1 MPIDIDVLLEELV
14 LKEGSDLHLRVGEPP
29 IFRVMGELER
39 SDFPPVTKEDMENL
53 IYGLMKPVQREMF
66 EKNLEFDMAYE
77 IPGVARFRVNCF
89 KQMGNIGVV
98 MRIIP
103 LKIKTIDEW
112 GFPPVLKRIAELPR
126 GLVLVTGPTGSGKS
140 TTLAA
145 MIEHINQ
152 HFRKHIITIEDP
164 IEFLHRDKLSIIE
177 QREIGIDTKSYA
189 EALRRAMRQNPD
201 IILVGEM
208 RDLETMAQTIT
219 AAETGHL
226 VFSTLHTIDAVQT
239 IDRIIDVFPPSQQ
252 QQIRLQLST
261 TLQAV
266 ITETLVRKKDGTGR
280 VAAFEIMVCTPAIR
294 SAIREGKT
302 PQIYSAIQTGSRF
315 GMIQMDQYL
324 RNLLNQGIIE
334 YEEAL
339 AHCTNPDEFER
350 RVIGDKT

>member
-1 MPIDIDVLLEELV
+1 MAKIDLDVLLEELV

-29 IFRVMGELER
+29 VFRVTGNLER
-39 SDFPPVTKEDMENL
+39 TDYGPLVDQDIEEVV
-53 IYGLMKPVQREMF
+53 YGLMKPIQRKLF
-66 EKNLEFDMAYE
+66 EQALEFDMAYE

-89 KQMGNIGVV
+89 KQMNHVGVV

-112 GFPPVLKRIAELPR
+112 GYPAVMKRIAELNR

-145 MIEHINQ
+145 MIEHINSVMK
-152 HFRKHIITIEDP
+152 KHIITIEDP
-164 IEFLHRDKLSIIE
+164 IEFLHRDKSSIIE
-177 QREIGIDTKSYA
+177 QREIGIDTYSYA
-189 EALRRAMRQNPD
+189 EALRRAIRQNPD

-208 RDLETMAQTIT
+208 RDLETIGQTIT

-261 TLQAV
+261 CLQA
-266 ITETLVRKKDGTGR
+266 
-280 VAAFEIMVCTPAIR
+280 VAAFEIMACTPAIR
-294 SAIREGKT
+294 SAIREAKT
-302 PQIYSAIQTGSRF
+302 PQIYSAIQTGSKL

-324 RNLLNQGIIE
+324 RNLLHQGLIDM
-334 YEEAL
+334 EEAI
-339 AHCTNPDEFER
+339 AHCTNPDEFEKR
-350 RVIGDKT
+350 I

>member
-1 MPIDIDVLLEELV
+1 MAKVELDVLLEELV
-14 LKEGSDLHLRVGEPP
+14 LREGSDLHLRFGEPP
-29 IFRVMGELER
+29 ILRVAGKLQKMEQPALDDNDLE
-39 SDFPPVTKEDMENL
+39 EL
-53 IYGLMKPVQREMF
+53 IYGLMAPLQRKNF
-66 EKNLEFDMAYE
+66 EKALEFDMAYE
-77 IPGVARFRVNCF
+77 ISGVARFRVNCF
-89 KQMGNIGVV
+89 KQMGHIGAV

-103 LKIKTIDEW
+103 LRIKTIDEW
-112 GFPPVLKRIAELPR
+112 GFPSVFKKIAELPR

-145 MIEHINQ
+145 VIEHINQ
-152 HFRKHIITIEDP
+152 IQKKHIITVEDP
-164 IEFLHRDKLSIIE
+164 IEFLHRDKQSIIE
-177 QREIGIDTKSYA
+177 QREIGIDTYSYA
-189 EALRRAMRQNPD
+189 EALRRIVRQNPD

-239 IDRIIDVFPPSQQ
+239 VDRIIDVFPPAQQ

-280 VAAFEIMVCTPAIR
+280 AAAFEIMVCTPAIR
-294 SAIREGKT
+294 SAIREAKT
-302 PQIYSAIQTGSRF
+302 PQIYSSIQTGSKL
-315 GMIQMDQYL
+315 GMIQLDQYL
-324 RNLLNQGIIE
+324 RNLFHQGIID

-339 AHCTNPDEFER
+339 AHCNNPDEFEQR
-350 RVIGDKT
+350 A

>member
-1 MPIDIDVLLEELV
+1 MAKVDLDVLLEELV
-14 LKEGSDLHLRVGEPP
+14 LREGSDLHLRYGEPP
-29 IFRVMGELER
+29 IIRIAGKLEKM
-39 SDFPPVTKEDMENL
+39 DQPVLDDDDLEEL
-53 IYGLMKPVQREMF
+53 IYGLMAPIQK
-66 EKNLEFDMAYE
+66 EKFAAQLEFDMAYE
-77 IPGVARFRVNCF
+77 ISGIARFRINCF
-89 KQMGNIGVV
+89 KQMNHIGAV

-103 LKIKTIDEW
+103 LKIQTIDEW
-112 GFPPVLKRIAELPR
+112 GFPPVFNRIAELPR

-152 HFRKHIITIEDP
+152 TQKKHIITLEDP
-164 IEFLHRDKLSIIE
+164 IEFLHRDRNSIIE

-189 EALRRAMRQNPD
+189 EALRRVVRQNPD

-208 RDLETMAQTIT
+208 RDLETMGQTIT

-266 ITETLVRKKDGTGR
+266 ITETLVRNKDGTGR
-280 VAAFEIMVCTPAIR
+280 TAAFEIMICTPAIR
-294 SAIREGKT
+294 SAIRDSKT
-302 PQIYSAIQTGSRF
+302 YQIYTSMQTGQRL
-315 GMIQMDQYL
+315 GMVQMDRYL
-324 RNLLNQGIIE
+324 KDLYQQGVID

-339 AHCTNPDEFER
+339 AHCNHPDEFQVEFNQ
-350 RVIGDKT
+350 

>member
-1 MPIDIDVLLEELV
+1 MPNIEIDVLLEELV
-14 LKEGSDLHLRVGEPP
+14 LREGSDLHLRVGEPP
-29 IFRVMGELER
+29 VYRVAGELQR
-39 SDFPPVTKEDMENL
+39 SDNPPVTKEDMENL
-53 IYGLMKPVQREMF
+53 IFGLMKPAQREMF

-112 GFPPVLKRIAELPR
+112 GFPSVLKRIAELPR

-152 HFRKHIITIEDP
+152 HLRKHIITIEDP

-189 EALRRAMRQNPD
+189 EALRRAIRQNPD

-266 ITETLVRKKDGTGR
+266 ITETLVRRKDGAGR

-294 SAIREGKT
+294 SAIREAKT
-302 PQIYSAIQTGSRF
+302 PQIYSAIQTGSRL

-350 RVIGDKT
+350 RVSA

>member
-1 MPIDIDVLLEELV
+1 MAKVELDVLLEELV
-14 LKEGSDLHLRVGEPP
+14 LREGSDLHLRYSEPP
-29 IFRVMGELER
+29 IIRVAGRLER
-39 SDFPPVTKEDMENL
+39 MEQQPLEDKDLEEL
-53 IYGLMKPVQREMF
+53 IFGLMTDMQKKQF
-66 EKNLEFDMAYE
+66 LTSLEFDMAYE
-77 IPGVARFRVNCF
+77 ISGVARFRVNCF
-89 KQMGNIGVV
+89 KQMGHVGAV

-103 LKIKTIDEW
+103 LKIKTINEW
-112 GFPPVLKRIAELPR
+112 GFPPVFKKIASLPR

-145 MIEHINQ
+145 IIEHINQ
-152 HFRKHIITIEDP
+152 VRKKHIITVEDP
-164 IEFLHRDKLSIIE
+164 IEFLHRDKKSIIE
-177 QREIGIDTKSYA
+177 QREIGIDTHSYA
-189 EALRRAMRQNPD
+189 EALRRIIRQNPD

-239 IDRIIDVFPPSQQ
+239 VDRIIDVFPPAQQ

-266 ITETLVRKKDGTGR
+266 ITETLVRRKDGTGR
-280 VAAFEIMVCTPAIR
+280 AAAFEIMVCTPAIR
-294 SAIREGKT
+294 SAIREAKT
-302 PQIYSAIQTGSRF
+302 PQIYTSIQTGSKM

-324 RNLLNQGIIE
+324 KNLFHQGIVD

-339 AHCTNPDEFER
+339 AHCNNPEEFEKR
-350 RVIGDKT
+350 A

>member
-1 MPIDIDVLLEELV
+1 MPNKDLDVLLEELV
-14 LKEGSDLHLRVGEPP
+14 LKEGSDLHLRFGEPP
-29 IFRVMGELER
+29 VFRVAGNLER
-39 SDFPPVTKEDMENL
+39 AEYPPLTDEDL
-53 IYGLMKPVQREMF
+53 KYLVYGLMKPIQRQIF
-66 EKNLEFDMAYE
+66 EETLEFDMAYE
-77 IPGVARFRVNCF
+77 IAGVARFRVNCF
-89 KQMGNIGVV
+89 KQMGHIAAV

-112 GFPPVLKRIAELPR
+112 GYPPVMKRIAELPR

-145 MIEHINQ
+145 IIEHINQ
-152 HFRKHIITIEDP
+152 NFKKHIITIEDP
-164 IEFLHRDKLSIIE
+164 IEFLHRDRNSIIE
-177 QREIGIDTKSYA
+177 QREIGIDTRSYA
-189 EALRRAMRQNPD
+189 EALRRAIRQNPD

-208 RDLETMAQTIT
+208 RDLDTMAQTIT

-239 IDRIIDVFPPSQQ
+239 IDRIIDVFPPAQQ

-266 ITETLVRKKDGTGR
+266 ITETLVRKKDGNSR
-280 VAAFEIMVCTPAIR
+280 VAAFEIMACTPAIR
-294 SAIREGKT
+294 SAIREAKT
-302 PQIYSAIQTGSRF
+302 PQIYSSIQTGVKL

-324 RNLLNQGIIE
+324 RNLLNQGIID

-339 AHCTNPDEFER
+339 AHSTNPDEFEKR
-350 RVIGDKT
+350 AAT

>member
-1 MPIDIDVLLEELV
+1 MAIDLDVLLEEMV
-14 LKEGSDLHLRVGEPP
+14 LREGSDLHLRCGEPP
-29 IFRVMGELER
+29 IFRVSGSLVRCE
-39 SDFPPVTKEDMENL
+39 SDLVSDADMSSL
-53 IYGLMKPVQREMF
+53 LDKLMKPMQRKLF
-66 EKNLEFDMAYE
+66 EQAHEFDMAYE
-77 IPGVARFRVNCF
+77 ISGVARFRVNVF
-89 KQMGNIGVV
+89 LQMGHVGIV

-103 LKIKTIDEW
+103 LKIRTIDEW
-112 GFPPVLKRIAELPR
+112 GFPSVLKRIAELPR

-152 HFRKHIITIEDP
+152 ITKKHIITIEDP
-164 IEFLHRDKLSIIE
+164 IEFLHRDRLSVIE

-201 IILVGEM
+201 IVLVGEM
-208 RDLETMAQTIT
+208 RDLETMGQTIT

-239 IDRIIDVFPPSQQ
+239 IDRIIDVFPPAQQ
-252 QQIRLQLST
+252 QQIRLQLSA

-266 ITETLVRKKDGTGR
+266 ITETLVRKKDGAGR

-302 PQIYSAIQTGSRF
+302 PQIYSAIQTGSKM

-324 RNLLNQGIIE
+324 RNLLNQGMIE
-334 YEEAL
+334 YEDAL
-339 AHCTNPDEFER
+339 AHCTNPEEFER
-350 RVIGDKT
+350 RT

>member
-1 MPIDIDVLLEELV
+1 MTKADLDVLLEELV
-14 LKEGSDLHLRVGEPP
+14 LREGSDLHLRFGEPP
-29 IFRVMGELER
+29 MMRVTGSLQKMETSPL
-39 SDFPPVTKEDMENL
+39 DDNNLKEL
-53 IYGLMKPVQREMF
+53 IYGLMNGQQQAQF
-66 EKNLEFDMAYE
+66 EAEHEFDMAYE
-77 IPGVARFRVNCF
+77 ISGVARFRVNVF
-89 KQMGNIGVV
+89 RQMRHIAAV

-103 LKIKTIDEW
+103 LKIKSLEEW
-112 GFPPVLKRIAELPR
+112 GFPAVFKKIALLPR

-140 TTLAA
+140 TTLASI
-145 MIEHINQ
+145 IEHINQ
-152 HFRKHIITIEDP
+152 TQRKHIITIEDP
-164 IEFLHRDKLSIIE
+164 IEFLHRDKNSIIE
-177 QREIGIDTKSYA
+177 QRENGIDTHSYS
-189 EALRRAMRQNPD
+189 EALRRIIRQNPD

-208 RDLETMAQTIT
+208 RDLDTIAQTIT

-239 IDRIIDVFPPSQQ
+239 IDRIIDVFPPAQQ

-266 ITETLVRKKDGTGR
+266 ITETLLRRKDGPGR

-294 SAIREGKT
+294 SAIREAKT
-302 PQIYSAIQTGSRF
+302 PQVYTSIQTGSRM

-339 AHCTNPDEFER
+339 THCTNPDEFEKR
-350 RVIGDKT
+350 AHT

>member
-1 MPIDIDVLLEELV
+1 MPNIELDVLLEELV

-29 IFRVMGELER
+29 VFRVAGELER
-39 SDFPPVTKEDMENL
+39 AEYTAITKEDMESL
-53 IYGLMKPVQREMF
+53 IYGLMKPAQRQIF
-66 EKNLEFDMAYE
+66 DTVLEFDMAYE
-77 IPGVARFRVNCF
+77 ISGVARFRVNCF

-98 MRIIP
+98 LRIIP

-112 GFPPVLKRIAELPR
+112 GFPTVLKKISELPR

-145 MIEHINQ
+145 MIEYINQ
-152 HFRKHIITIEDP
+152 HFRRHIITIEDP
-164 IEFLHRDKLSIIE
+164 IEFLHRDRSSIIE

-189 EALRRAMRQNPD
+189 EALRRAIRQNPD

-208 RDLETMAQTIT
+208 RDLETMTQTIT

-239 IDRIIDVFPPSQQ
+239 VDRIIDVFPPAQQ

-266 ITETLVRKKDGTGR
+266 ITETLVRKKEGGGR
-280 VAAFEIMVCTPAIR
+280 MAAFEIMVCTPAIR
-294 SAIREGKT
+294 SAIREAKT
-302 PQIYSAIQTGSRF
+302 PQIYSAIQTGSRL

-324 RNLLNQGIIE
+324 RNLLNQGVID

-350 RVIGDKT
+350 RVSA

>member
-1 MPIDIDVLLEELV
+1 MAKIDLDVLLEELV

-29 IFRVMGELER
+29 VFRVTGNLER
-39 SDFPPVTKEDMENL
+39 TDYGPLADQDIEEVV
-53 IYGLMKPVQREMF
+53 YGLMKPIQRQLF
-66 EKNLEFDMAYE
+66 EQALEFDMAYE

-89 KQMGNIGVV
+89 KQMNHVGVV

-112 GFPPVLKRIAELPR
+112 GYPAVMKRIAELNR

-145 MIEHINQ
+145 MIEHINSVMK
-152 HFRKHIITIEDP
+152 KHIITIEDP
-164 IEFLHRDKLSIIE
+164 IEFLHRDKSSIIE
-177 QREIGIDTKSYA
+177 QREIGIDTYSYA
-189 EALRRAMRQNPD
+189 EALRRAIRQNPD

-208 RDLETMAQTIT
+208 RDLETIGQTIT

-261 TLQAV
+261 CLQAV
-266 ITETLVRKKDGTGR
+266 ITETLVRRKDGAGR
-280 VAAFEIMVCTPAIR
+280 VAAFEIMACTPAIR
-294 SAIREGKT
+294 SAIREAKT
-302 PQIYSAIQTGSRF
+302 PQIYSAIQTGSKL

-324 RNLLNQGIIE
+324 RNLLHQGLIDM
-334 YEEAL
+334 EEAI
-339 AHCTNPDEFER
+339 AHCTNPDEFEKR
-350 RVIGDKT
+350 I

>member
-1 MPIDIDVLLEELV
+1 MAKVELDVLLEELV
-14 LKEGSDLHLRVGEPP
+14 LREGSDLHLRYGEPP
-29 IFRVMGELER
+29 VFRIAGDLKRTEYPVLDDNDLE
-39 SDFPPVTKEDMENL
+39 EI
-53 IYGLMKPVQREMF
+53 IYGLMTPAQRDHF
-66 EKNLEFDMAYE
+66 EKKLEFDMAYE
-77 IPGVARFRVNCF
+77 VTGIARFRINCF
-89 KQMGNIGVV
+89 KQMNHIAAV

-112 GFPPVLKRIAELPR
+112 GFPPVFKKIADLTR

-145 MIEHINQ
+145 IIEHINQ
-152 HFRKHIITIEDP
+152 TRSKHIITIEDP
-164 IEFLHRDKLSIIE
+164 IEFLHRDKKSIIE
-177 QREIGIDTKSYA
+177 QREIGIDTTSYA
-189 EALRRAMRQNPD
+189 EALRRVIRQSPD

-208 RDLETMAQTIT
+208 RDLETMAQAIT

-239 IDRIIDVFPPSQQ
+239 VDRIIDVFPPAQQ

-280 VAAFEIMVCTPAIR
+280 TAAFEIMICTPAIK
-294 SAIREGKT
+294 SAIREAKT
-302 PQIYSAIQTGSRF
+302 TQIYTAIQTGGRL
-315 GMIQMDQYL
+315 GMIQMDRYL
-324 RNLLNQGIIE
+324 KNLYHQGITN

-339 AHCTNPDEFER
+339 AHCANPDEFE
-350 RVIGDKT
+350 KTI

>member
-1 MPIDIDVLLEELV
+1 MPNIEIDVLLEELV
-14 LKEGSDLHLRVGEPP
+14 LREGSDLHLRVGEPP
-29 IFRVMGELER
+29 IYRVAGELQR
-39 SDFPPVTKEDMENL
+39 SDNPPVTKEDMESL
-53 IYGLMKPVQREMF
+53 IYGLMKPAQREIF

-112 GFPPVLKRIAELPR
+112 GFPSVLKRIAELPR

-140 TTLAA
+140 TTLAS

-189 EALRRAMRQNPD
+189 EALRRAIRQNPD

-239 IDRIIDVFPPSQQ
+239 IDRIIDVFPPAQQ

-266 ITETLVRKKDGTGR
+266 ITETLVRRKDGAGR

-302 PQIYSAIQTGSRF
+302 PQIYTAIQTGSRL

-350 RVIGDKT
+350 RVSA

>member
-1 MPIDIDVLLEELV
+1 MPNIDIDVLLEELV
-14 LKEGSDLHLRVGEPP
+14 LREGSDLHLRVGEPP
-29 IFRVMGELER
+29 IYRVAGELER
-39 SDFPPVTKEDMENL
+39 SDNPPVTKEDMENL
-53 IYGLMKPVQREMF
+53 IYGLMKPVQREIF

-89 KQMGNIGVV
+89 KQMGTIGVV

-164 IEFLHRDKLSIIE
+164 IEFLHRDKYSIIE
-177 QREIGIDTKSYA
+177 QREIGIDTMSYA
-189 EALRRAMRQNPD
+189 EALRRAIRQNPD

-239 IDRIIDVFPPSQQ
+239 IDRIIDVFPPAQQ

-294 SAIREGKT
+294 SAIREAKT
-302 PQIYSAIQTGSRF
+302 PQIYSAIQTGSRL

-350 RVIGDKT
+350 RVSG

>member
-1 MPIDIDVLLEELV
+1 MPNIEIDVLLEELV
-14 LKEGSDLHLRVGEPP
+14 LREGSDLHLRVGEPP
-29 IFRVMGELER
+29 VYRVAGELQR
-39 SDFPPVTKEDMENL
+39 SDNPPVTKEDMENL
-53 IYGLMKPVQREMF
+53 VFSLMKPAQREMF

-89 KQMGNIGVV
+89 RQMGNIGIV

-112 GFPPVLKRIAELPR
+112 GFPSVLKRIAELPR

-189 EALRRAMRQNPD
+189 EALRRAIRQNPD

-266 ITETLVRKKDGTGR
+266 ITETLVRRKDGAGR

-294 SAIREGKT
+294 SAIREAKT
-302 PQIYSAIQTGSRF
+302 PQIYSAIQTGSRL

-350 RVIGDKT
+350 RVSA

>member
-1 MPIDIDVLLEELV
+1 MPNIEIDVLLEELV
-14 LKEGSDLHLRVGEPP
+14 LREGSDLHLRVGEPP
-29 IFRVMGELER
+29 VYRVAGELQR
-39 SDFPPVTKEDMENL
+39 SDNPPVTKEDMENL
-53 IYGLMKPVQREMF
+53 IFGLMKPAQREMF

-112 GFPPVLKRIAELPR
+112 GFPSVLKRIAELPR

-189 EALRRAMRQNPD
+189 EALRRAIRQNPD

-266 ITETLVRKKDGTGR
+266 ITETLVRRKDGAGR

-294 SAIREGKT
+294 SAIREAKT
-302 PQIYSAIQTGSRF
+302 PQIYSAIQTGSRL

-350 RVIGDKT
+350 RVSA

>member
-29 IFRVMGELER
+29 IYRVAGELER
-39 SDFPPVTKEDMENL
+39 SDFQPVTKEDMEGL
-53 IYGLMKPVQREMF
+53 IYGLMKSAQREMF
-66 EKNLEFDMAYE
+66 GRNLEFDMAYE

-89 KQMGNIGVV
+89 KQMGNIGIV

-112 GFPPVLKRIAELPR
+112 GFPPVLKKIAELPR

-140 TTLAA
+140 TTLAS

-164 IEFLHRDKLSIIE
+164 IEFIHRDKLSIIE

-189 EALRRAMRQNPD
+189 EALRRAIRQNPD

-239 IDRIIDVFPPSQQ
+239 IDRIIDVFPPAQQ

-266 ITETLVRKKDGTGR
+266 ITETLVRRKDGAGR
-280 VAAFEIMVCTPAIR
+280 AAAFEIMVCTPAIR

-302 PQIYSAIQTGSRF
+302 PQIYSAIQTGSRL

-324 RNLLNQGIIE
+324 RNLLNQGIID

-350 RVIGDKT
+350 RVSVC

>member
-14 LKEGSDLHLRVGEPP
+14 LREGSDLHLRVGEPP
-29 IFRVMGELER
+29 IFRVAGELER
-39 SDFPPVTKEDMENL
+39 SDFPPVSKEDMENL

-112 GFPPVLKRIAELPR
+112 GFPPVLKKIAELPR

-164 IEFLHRDKLSIIE
+164 IEFLHRDKLSVIE

-189 EALRRAMRQNPD
+189 EALRRAIRQNPD

-239 IDRIIDVFPPSQQ
+239 IDRIIDVFPPAQQ
-252 QQIRLQLST
+252 QQIRLQLSA

-302 PQIYSAIQTGSRF
+302 PQIYSAIQTGSRL

-324 RNLLNQGIIE
+324 RNLLNQGIID

-350 RVIGDKT
+350 RVQG

>member
-1 MPIDIDVLLEELV
+1 MADIELDVLLEELV
-14 LKEGSDLHLRVGEPP
+14 LKEGSDLHLRYGEPP
-29 IFRVMGELER
+29 IYRIAGNLER
-39 SDFPPVTKEDMENL
+39 SEYPPLTDEDLEKL
-53 IYGLMKPVQREMF
+53 ILGLMKPIQRKLF
-66 EKNLEFDMAYE
+66 EENLEFDMAYE

-89 KQMGNIGVV
+89 KQMGHIGAV

-112 GFPPVLKRIAELPR
+112 GFPPVFKRISELPR

-145 MIEHINQ
+145 MIEYINQ
-152 HFRKHIITIEDP
+152 NFKKHIITIEDP
-164 IEFLHRDKLSIIE
+164 IEFLHRDRKSIIE
-177 QREIGIDTKSYA
+177 QREIGIDTQSYA
-189 EALRRAMRQNPD
+189 EALRRAIRQNPD

-208 RDLETMAQTIT
+208 RDLETTAQTIT

-239 IDRIIDVFPPSQQ
+239 IDRIIDIFPPAQQ

-266 ITETLVRKKDGTGR
+266 ITETLVRRKDGEGR

-294 SAIREGKT
+294 SAIREAKT
-302 PQIYSAIQTGSRF
+302 HQIYTAIQTGAKL

-324 RNLLNQGIIE
+324 KNLLNQGIIDF
-334 YEEAL
+334 EEAI
-339 AHCTNPDEFER
+339 AHSANPDEFER
-350 RVIGDKT
+350 WRNG

>member
-1 MPIDIDVLLEELV
+1 MADIELDVLLEELV
-14 LKEGSDLHLRVGEPP
+14 LRDGSDLHLRYGEPP
-29 IFRVMGELER
+29 IYRVAGNLER
-39 SDFPPVTKEDMENL
+39 SEYPPLNDEDLEKL
-53 IYGLMKPVQREMF
+53 IFGLMKPIQRKLF
-66 EKNLEFDMAYE
+66 EENLELDMAYE

-89 KQMGNIGVV
+89 KQMGHIGAV

-112 GFPPVLKRIAELPR
+112 GFPPVFKKIAELPR

-145 MIEHINQ
+145 MIEYINQ
-152 HFRKHIITIEDP
+152 NFKKHIITIEDP
-164 IEFLHRDKLSIIE
+164 IEFLHRDRKSIIE
-177 QREIGIDTKSYA
+177 QREIGIDTRSYA
-189 EALRRAMRQNPD
+189 EALRRAIRQNPD

-208 RDLETMAQTIT
+208 RDLETTAQTIT

-239 IDRIIDVFPPSQQ
+239 IDRIIDIFPPAQQ

-266 ITETLVRKKDGTGR
+266 ITETLVRRKDGEGR

-294 SAIREGKT
+294 SAIREAKT
-302 PQIYSAIQTGSRF
+302 HQIYTAIQTGAKL

-324 RNLLNQGIIE
+324 RNLLNQGIIDF
-334 YEEAL
+334 EEAI
-339 AHCTNPDEFER
+339 AHCANPDEFEKWR
-350 RVIGDKT
+350 SGW

>member
-1 MPIDIDVLLEELV
+1 MDLDVLLEELV

-29 IFRVMGELER
+29 VFRVAGNLER
-39 SDFPPVTKEDMENL
+39 TDYQPLFDQDIEEV
-53 IYGLMKPVQREMF
+53 IYGLMKPLQRKLF
-66 EKNLEFDMAYE
+66 EQALEFDMAYE

-89 KQMGNIGVV
+89 KQMNHVGVV

-112 GFPPVLKRIAELPR
+112 GYPAVMKRIAELNR

-145 MIEHINQ
+145 MIEHINSVMK
-152 HFRKHIITIEDP
+152 KHIITIEDP
-164 IEFLHRDKLSIIE
+164 IEFLHRDKSSIIE
-177 QREIGIDTKSYA
+177 QREIGIDTSSYA
-189 EALRRAMRQNPD
+189 EALRRAIRQNPD

-208 RDLETMAQTIT
+208 RDLETIGQTIT

-261 TLQAV
+261 CLQAV
-266 ITETLVRKKDGTGR
+266 ITETLVRRKDGAGR
-280 VAAFEIMVCTPAIR
+280 VAAFEIMACTPAIR
-294 SAIREGKT
+294 SAIREAKT
-302 PQIYSAIQTGSRF
+302 PQIYSAIQTGSKL

-324 RNLLNQGIIE
+324 RNLLHQGLIE
-334 YEEAL
+334 MEEAI
-339 AHCTNPDEFER
+339 AHCTNPDEFEK
-350 RVIGDKT
+350 RV

>member
-1 MPIDIDVLLEELV
+1 MPNIELDVLLEELV

-29 IFRVMGELER
+29 IFRVSGELER
-39 SDFPPVTKEDMENL
+39 SEYPPLTNEDMEKL
-53 IYGLMKPVQREMF
+53 IYGLMKPAQREIF
-66 EKNLEFDMAYE
+66 EKNLEFDMGYE

-89 KQMGNIGVV
+89 KQMGTIGAV

-152 HFRKHIITIEDP
+152 NFRKHIITIEDP

-189 EALRRAMRQNPD
+189 EALRRAIRQNPD

-208 RDLETMAQTIT
+208 RDLETMAQTLT

-252 QQIRLQLST
+252 QQIRIQLAT

-302 PQIYSAIQTGSRF
+302 PQIYSAIQTGSRL

-324 RNLLNQGIIE
+324 RNLLNQGIID

-339 AHCTNPDEFER
+339 AHCTNPEEFER
-350 RVIGDKT
+350 RVSV